1 MTTLGTDE
9 KLELNKNAKLA
20 LASMFSAM
28 AAVIT
33 LLNLTIP
40 FPILP
45 YLKIDLTEI
54 PVILSF
60 YLLNPVYGLLTAT
73 IYWVILTM
81 RAGNLLGPAMKYS
94 AVVSMILGYWA
105 VERLG
110 IGNKNVQLIY
120 GLVLG
125 SVVRIIVM
133 SVVNYYVIVFVA
145 PYYLDFIT
153 GLLSATGLPSSNRL
167 EVMTWTLIITGVYNL
182 VHSMLSILPA
192 YYLTQLIR
200 KRLG

>member
-94 AVVSMILGYWA
+94 AVASMILGYWA

-110 IGNKNVQLIY
+110 IGKKNVQLIY
-120 GLVLG
+120 GLGLG

-133 SVVNYYVIVFVA
+133 SVMNYYVIIFVA

-153 GLLSATGLPSSNRL
+153 GLLSATGLPSSTRL
-167 EVMTWTLIITGVYNL
+167 EVMTWTLIITGVYNW

>member
-110 IGNKNVQLIY
+110 IGKKNVQLIY
-120 GLVLG
+120 GLGLG

-133 SVVNYYVIVFVA
+133 SVMNYYVIIFVA

-153 GLLSATGLPSSNRL
+153 GLLSATGLPSSTRL

-182 VHSMLSILPA
+182 VHSVLSILPA